1 MTDLLVVGAGT
12 LGMLVARQWR
22 TLYPGAGV
30 TLMFR
35 SDNSER
41 RSELVREGF
50 RVVSKEAGDDQV
62 SAPLV
67 VFSAPPT
74 GNTEYAQ
81 DILTCVTHHW
91 SRDAPGSVMVFTSA
105 GSVYQAMILLW
116 DGKIEIH

>member
-1 MTDLLVVGAGT
+1 MADLLVVGAGT

-50 RVVSKEAGDDQV
+50 SGVS
-62 SAPLV
+62 
-67 VFSAPPT
+67 
-74 GNTEYAQ
+74 
-81 DILTCVTHHW
+81 IL
-91 SRDAPGSVMVFTSA
+91 
-105 GSVYQAMILLW
+105 Q
-116 DGKIEIH
+116 